1 MILEE
6 SGFTSYVCDAL
17 EIRQS
22 NLIGQLIRTLYPKER
37 QHQVNIPV
45 EDRNGC
51 DEEASDLNSTIK
63 LLFTIRPL
71 RSLIAVNFVQGTFHL
86 MACRRMLLDYLKF
99 GAAQ

>member
-37 QHQVNIPV
+37 QRQVNVPV

-51 DEEASDLNSTIK
+51 DEEVSDLNSTSE
-63 LLFTIRPL
+63 TIIYNLPL
-71 RSLIAVNFVQGTFHL
+71 RSLIVVNFVQGTFHL
-86 MACRRMLLDYLKF
+86 MACQRMLLDYLKF

>member
-37 QHQVNIPV
+37 QRHINVPV

-51 DEEASDLNSTIK
+51 DEEASDLNSTSETIIYNLPTEISDCGK
-63 LLFTIRPL
+63 FCSRNISSHGLLENVIRLPEI
-71 RSLIAVNFVQGTFHL
+71 R
-86 MACRRMLLDYLKF
+86 
-99 GAAQ
+99 